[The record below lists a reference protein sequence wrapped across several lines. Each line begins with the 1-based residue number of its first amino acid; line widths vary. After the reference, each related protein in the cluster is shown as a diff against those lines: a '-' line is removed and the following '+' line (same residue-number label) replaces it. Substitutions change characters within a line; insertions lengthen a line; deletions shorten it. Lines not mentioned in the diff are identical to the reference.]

1 MLHIA
6 ICDDSQDFAQQVLTC
21 IEQWSE
27 KPEQLQTKYFADADS
42 LLSAHNIHPF
52 DIILMD
58 VVMPLLNG
66 IEAARELRQ
75 TDRDVKLIFLTS
87 SPDYAVESYTVKADN
102 YLLKP
107 LQPQTL
113 YDALS
118 EQICQIAREARSVIV
133 KGVKTAHR
141 VPLKNIEYVEAQN
154 KQVLFVLA
162 DGRTIASNEPL
173 YTYEPQLLP
182 LDGFFKCSRSYIV
195 NLNRIETYT
204 AKEIRTQSGF
214 RIAIARSHQKDIE
227 SAYFEVMFGKAGD
240 IDD

>member
-1 MLHIA
+1 MLRVA
-6 ICDDSQDFAQQVLTC
+6 ICDDAPEFGRQVRDAL
-21 IEQWSE
+21 EQWPE
-27 KPEQLQTKYFADADS
+27 KPEQLQLITFDDADS
-42 LLSAHNIHPF
+42 LLSAHSTQPF

-107 LQPQTL
+107 LQPQIL
-113 YDALS
+113 YKALS
-118 EQICQIAREARSVIV
+118 ELICQIDREARSIVI
-133 KGVKTAHR
+133 KGIKTAHR

-154 KQVLFVLA
+154 KHVLFVMA
-162 DGRTIASNEPL
+162 DGRTIPSNEPL
-173 YTYEPQLLP
+173 YTYEPQLL
-182 LDGFFKCSRSYIV
+182 LADGFFKCSRSYIV

-204 AKEIRTQSGF
+204 TKEIRTQSGF

-227 SAYFEVMFGKAGD
+227 AAYFEVMFGKAGD
-240 IDD
+240 Y